1 MGAGGRG
8 ARDNSQDVLRG
19 SKMSLLDTILA
30 TARDQ
35 FPAIAGSTFFAVLSK
50 PEKKWHR
57 VFIFA
62 GGLVISQIFTEPTT
76 GHLHLEPWAGA
87 IGFIYGLLG
96 ITIAMFSL
104 SMIEAAKEYAP
115 DVIKG
120 WLNRILGGTNNG
132 PD

>member
-1 MGAGGRG
+1 
-8 ARDNSQDVLRG
+8 
-19 SKMSLLDTILA
+19 MSLLDTILA

-35 FPAIAGSTFFAVLSK
+35 FPAIAGSTVFAVLTK

-57 VFIFA
+57 VFIIA
-62 GGLVISQIFTEPTT
+62 GGLAISQVFTDPTVT
-76 GHLHLEPWAGA
+76 QFALDRWAGP

-120 WLNRILGGTNNG
+120 WLNRLLGGANNG